1 MAVVTVTRLVTVT
14 VSFHSHR
21 NGHSHANLHSCSC
34 YYSHS
39 SHHITTI
46 IAETLIDS
54 IIVTAIILVTNEVAI
69 SGVPYYSLYNCKIII
84 TSCLLEGW
92 PFPVYPSAL
101 DSCNE
106 QK

>member
-1 MAVVTVTRLVTVT
+1 MPIFTVVSVITAAVV
-14 VSFHSHR
+14 
-21 NGHSHANLHSCSC
+21 
-34 YYSHS
+34 
-39 SHHITTI
+39 ITTI
-46 IAETLIDS
+46 IAVTLIDS

-69 SGVPYYSLYNCKIII
+69 SGVPYYSIKRVIII
-84 TSCLLEGW
+84 KFCLLEGW